1 MNGKRIVM
9 LIRSNAMMFDQ
20 KEVAQFDRPLPPAQ
34 FKEEFLR
41 WSE

>member
-1 MNGKRIVM
+1 MGSKLIAL

-20 KEVAQFDRPLPPAQ
+20 KEVAQFDRPLPAEQ

-41 WSE
+41 GIE